1 MKEIYGCLSLK
12 ETLQVEVLGY
22 PQKLTLKWANNQIG
36 ALPVFNSREDA
47 LNYVDGDEKRVFS
60 LKIVKD

>member
-1 MKEIYGCLSLK
+1 MKEIYGCLSLE